1 MAIEQAPGG
10 GTIITGDRDTRLFQL
25 LQWKYAIK
33 LEIKGINVAKRSVT
47 AHVKREL
54 GFKGSKEKVLAQLEA
69 YIDQKAKEREADP
82 NG

>member
-1 MAIEQAPGG
+1 MAITLIAGG
-10 GTIITGDRDTRLFQL
+10 GTVITGERDIRLYQL

-33 LEIKGINVAKRSVT
+33 LEIKGIHVAKRSVT

-69 YIDQKAKEREADP
+69 YIEGKIKEREANP
-82 NG
+82 